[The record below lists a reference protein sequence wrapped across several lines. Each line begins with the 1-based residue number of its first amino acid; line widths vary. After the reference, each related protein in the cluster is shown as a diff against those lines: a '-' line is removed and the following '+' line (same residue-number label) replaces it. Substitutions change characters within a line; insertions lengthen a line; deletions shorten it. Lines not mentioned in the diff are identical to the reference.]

1 MIRARYRRWAV
12 AAAAV
17 LLPLLFA
24 QAAQA
29 ISLIKVREVYPGA
42 NNDSYV
48 ELQAYGPFPFAGGTL
63 PGKSLILFTPDGTP
77 TDSFTFTVHN
87 ELGADNTSFLIGDT
101 GVEGAFG
108 VPPDITD
115 SQMNIDPAGGAACWN
130 VGDTP
135 IDCVSWGDFSGREK
149 LVAFAGSDVGN
160 PASPGGITPGKALER
175 TIAPNCSTWLE
186 ADDDT
191 DDSATDFFET
201 GPNPQNAGLFNPAES
216 PCLEG
221 MPDDTAIE
229 QKPSDPSND
238 SAAHFKYAATGATSY
253 QCKLDNFPRF
263 TTCPDGGQDYSD
275 LGDGQH
281 TFQVRALNASGPDR
295 TPAKY
300 TWMVDTVSP
309 QATILS
315 HPRPQSVGREA
326 SFTFSSS
333 EPDGGFV
340 CSLDSA
346 SASSCESGITLHS
359 LSTGPH
365 TFHVAAVD
373 PAGNVQVP
381 PASYSWTVE
390 SSPPV
395 TTIDTKPDNPTA
407 NSTATFTYHASR
419 PDTFFECSMD
429 GSGFASCPT
438 DGATY
443 AGLANGPHTFRVRAI
458 DSDNDVEANPPSYSF
473 TVGVATTGPTKLTC
487 KKGARKKKVKGKVRC
502 VRTHRHQKRHHTR
515 HH

>member
-1 MIRARYRRWAV
+1 MIKPRYRRWAI
-12 AAAAV
+12 AASAI

-77 TDSFTFTVHN
+77 TDSFTFTQHN

-101 GVEGAFG
+101 GVEGSFG
-108 VPPDITD
+108 IPPDITD

-135 IDCVSWGDFSGREK
+135 VDCVSWGDFSGREA
-149 LVAFAGSDVGN
+149 LVAFAGTDVGN
-160 PASPGGITPGKALER
+160 PASPGGITPGKSIER
-175 TIAPNCSTWLE
+175 TITPNCSTWLE

-191 DDSATDFFET
+191 DDSATDFLER
-201 GPNPQNAGLFNPAES
+201 GPNPQNAGDFNFAET
-216 PCLEG
+216 PCLSG
-221 MPDDTAIE
+221 MPDDTAVA
-229 QKPSDPSND
+229 QKPSDPSG
-238 SAAHFKYAATGATSY
+238 SSSAHFTYAASTATSY
-253 QCKLDNFPRF
+253 QCKLDDFPRF
-263 TTCPDGGQDYSD
+263 TACPDEGQDYSD
-275 LGDGQH
+275 LADGQH

-300 TWMVDTVSP
+300 TWTIDTTAP
-309 QATILS
+309 QATIIS

-326 SFTFSSS
+326 SFAFSSS
-333 EPDGGFV
+333 ESNTSFM

-346 SASSCESGITLHS
+346 PESSCGSEITLRS

-373 PAGNVQVP
+373 LAGNVQTP
-381 PASYSWTVE
+381 PASYSWTVD

-395 TTIDTKPDNPTA
+395 TTIDSKPDNPTTS
-407 NSTATFTYHASR
+407 STASFTYHANR
-419 PDTFFECSMD
+419 PDTFFECSLD
-429 GSGFASCPT
+429 GSSFTSCPT

-443 AGLANGPHTFRVRAI
+443 AGLANGLHTFTVRAI
-458 DSDNDVEANPPSYSF
+458 DSDNDVEASPPSYSF
-473 TVGVATTGPTKLTC
+473 TVGTPATPPKRTC
-487 KKGARKKKVKGKVRC
+487 KKGFRKKTVNGKARC
-502 VRTHRHQKRHHTR
+502 ARIRHHKRHR
-515 HH
+515 